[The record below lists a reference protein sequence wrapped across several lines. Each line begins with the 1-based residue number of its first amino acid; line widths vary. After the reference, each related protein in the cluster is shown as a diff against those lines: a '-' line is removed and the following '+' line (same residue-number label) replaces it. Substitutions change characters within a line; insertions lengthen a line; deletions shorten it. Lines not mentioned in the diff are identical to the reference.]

1 LLLFFKIIFLI
12 NRNPSFASGY
22 SDSLKFNSTERKQR
36 LGKKLPLVDSHE
48 NRVDSTRIDSLQ
60 LINQLVEET
69 NLEKF
74 KNQDEQGLELKLYVA
89 EDGTTTL
96 GSCKAKRPH

>member
-1 LLLFFKIIFLI
+1 MI
-12 NRNPSFASGY
+12 
-22 SDSLKFNSTERKQR
+22 
-36 LGKKLPLVDSHE
+36 KKLIPHGDSHE

-60 LINQLVEET
+60 LINQLVKET

-74 KNQDEQGLELKLYVA
+74 QNQNEQELGLKLYVA

-96 GSCKAKRPH
+96 GSCKTKTPH

>member
-1 LLLFFKIIFLI
+1 M
-12 NRNPSFASGY
+12 
-22 SDSLKFNSTERKQR
+22 
-36 LGKKLPLVDSHE
+36 
-48 NRVDSTRIDSLQ
+48 DSTRIDSLQ